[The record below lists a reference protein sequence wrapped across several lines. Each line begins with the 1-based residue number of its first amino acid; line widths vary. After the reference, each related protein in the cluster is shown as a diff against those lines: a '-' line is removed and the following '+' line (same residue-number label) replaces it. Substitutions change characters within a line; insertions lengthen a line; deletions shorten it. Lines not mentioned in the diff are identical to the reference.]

1 MDVRFM
7 LIASLLAAVL
17 ALGFAS
23 VLFSNRDRGY
33 TSSQW
38 LMALLIWIVLMVL
51 AYVYQR
57 VF

>member
-1 MDVRFM
+1 M
-7 LIASLLAAVL
+7 LISALLAAIL
-17 ALGFAS
+17 ALGIAS

-33 TSSQW
+33 SPSQW
-38 LMALLIWIVLMVL
+38 LMAVFVWIVLMVL